1 MDKQKYVCYN
11 DIGEIMNLENIK
23 GIGPKMINTLR
34 RLGINDC
41 FDLIAYYPFR
51 YDIIKK
57 SDLNSL
63 EQNDKIIID
72 GIVET
77 NAVVTYI
84 RNHKDKM
91 DFNLNVGSK
100 ILKVTIFNRGFFK
113 NKIVVGTKLTV
124 IGKFD
129 KKKNLIICSDIK
141 FTPLGDMTKIEPV
154 YHVTTGINSSQ
165 LNNII
170 RSIDIDT
177 LDYVPD
183 YLNEKYSFLDKDKSI
198 KEIHNP
204 TNLDNLK
211 LAINKLKYEELFI
224 FMLKMNYLK
233 SKKIQKGLKRD
244 VSKDKVLEFI
254 NNLPFKL
261 TVDQEKSVQDI
272 YRDLTGEKRMNR
284 LLQGDVGSGKTIV
297 SFIALYI
304 NYLAGYQGALM
315 APTEILARQHY
326 NNLVKLLPSV
336 KVSLLTGKLKAK
348 EKKEIY
354 TGLEDGSI
362 DIVIG
367 THALISE
374 DVKYANLGLVIT
386 DEQHRFGVNQRS
398 NLKNKGIMPDV
409 LYMSATPIP
418 RTYAITLFGDMD
430 ISSIKTKPAGRKEV
444 ISYLKKESEIKAVLT
459 MMYEQLKLGHQIYV
473 IAPLIEESDKI
484 QLENVIKLQDKMNLA
499 FGKLFTVGI
508 MHGKLSN
515 KEKET
520 VMNDF
525 KENKIQIL
533 ISTTVIE
540 VGVDVANATMMVVFD
555 SYRFGLSALHQL
567 RGRVGRSDLQSYFI
581 MISNQEAERL
591 KILTKT
597 NDGFEV
603 SEADFKLRG
612 SGDLFGTRQSGD
624 MQFKLADLKKDFK
637 IVVKAKEDSLE
648 FMNNYN
654 SHYQYIYDVLKEL
667 DSLD

>member
-1 MDKQKYVCYN
+1 M
-11 DIGEIMNLENIK
+11 ELENIK
-23 GIGPKMINTLR
+23 GIGPKTVNILR
-34 RLGINDC
+34 RLGINNTL
-41 FDLIAYYPFR
+41 DLITYYPFR
-51 YDIIKK
+51 YDIIKR
-57 SDLNSL
+57 SDINLL
-63 EQNDKIIID
+63 GQDDKIIID
-72 GIVET
+72 GVVET
-77 NAVVTYI
+77 NAVVTYM

-91 DFNLNVGSK
+91 DFSLNVGSK
-100 ILKVTIFNRGFFK
+100 ILKVTIFNRGFYK
-113 NKIVVGTKLTV
+113 NKIIVGTKLTV
-124 IGKFD
+124 IGKYD
-129 KKKNLIICSDIK
+129 KRKNLVVCSDIK
-141 FTPLGDMTKIEPV
+141 FSLLGDTTKIEPI
-154 YHVTTGINSSQ
+154 YHVTTGINSLQ

-170 RSIDIDT
+170 KSVDVDII
-177 LDYVPD
+177 DYVPD
-183 YLNEKYSFLDKDKSI
+183 YLNEKYSFLSKDNSI

-204 TNLDNLK
+204 SNLNNLK

-233 SKKIQKGLKRD
+233 SKKMQKGLQRD
-244 VSKDKVLEFI
+244 VSKDKVLDFI

-261 TVDQEKSVQDI
+261 TADQEKAVKDI
-272 YRDLTGEKRMNR
+272 YDDLVSDKRMNR

-326 NNLVKLLPSV
+326 NNLVKLLPNV
-336 KVSLLTGKLKAK
+336 KVGLLTGKLKAK

-354 TGLEDGSI
+354 TGLENGSI
-362 DIVIG
+362 DIIIG

-374 DVKYANLGLVIT
+374 DVKYFNLGLVIT

-430 ISSIKTKPAGRKEV
+430 ISSIKTKPAGRKEI
-444 ISYLKKESEIKAVLT
+444 ISYLKKESEIKDVL
-459 MMYEQLKLGHQIYV
+459 MMVYEQLKLGHQIYV
-473 IAPLIEESDKI
+473 IAPLIEESEKI
-484 QLENVIKLQDKMNLA
+484 QLENVIKLRDKMNLA
-499 FGKLFTVGI
+499 FGKLFTVGM

-515 KEKET
+515 KEKEE

>member
-1 MDKQKYVCYN
+1 M
-11 DIGEIMNLENIK
+11 ELENIK
-23 GIGPKMINTLR
+23 GIGPKTVNILR
-34 RLGINDC
+34 RLGINNTL
-41 FDLIAYYPFR
+41 DLINYYPFR
-51 YDIIKK
+51 YDIIKR
-57 SDLNSL
+57 SDINLL
-63 EQNDKIIID
+63 GQDDKIIID
-72 GIVET
+72 GVVET
-77 NAVVTYI
+77 NAVVTYMK
-84 RNHKDKM
+84 NHKDKM
-91 DFNLNVGSK
+91 DFSLNVGSK
-100 ILKVTIFNRGFFK
+100 ILKVTIFNRGFYK
-113 NKIVVGTKLTV
+113 NKIIVGTKLTV
-124 IGKFD
+124 IGKYD
-129 KKKNLIICSDIK
+129 KRKNLVVCSDIK
-141 FTPLGDMTKIEPV
+141 FSLLGDTTKIEPI
-154 YHVTTGINSSQ
+154 YHVTTGINSLQ

-170 RSIDIDT
+170 KSVDVDII
-177 LDYVPD
+177 DYVPD
-183 YLNEKYSFLDKDKSI
+183 YLNEKYSFLSKDNSI

-204 TNLDNLK
+204 SNLNNLK

-233 SKKIQKGLKRD
+233 SKKMQKGLQRD
-244 VSKDKVLEFI
+244 VSKDKVLDFI

-261 TVDQEKSVQDI
+261 TADQEKAVKDI
-272 YRDLTGEKRMNR
+272 YYDLVSDKRMNR

-326 NNLVKLLPSV
+326 NNLVKLLPNV
-336 KVSLLTGKLKAK
+336 KVGLLTGKLKAK

-354 TGLEDGSI
+354 TGLENGSI
-362 DIVIG
+362 DIIIG

-374 DVKYANLGLVIT
+374 DVKYSNLGLVIT

-430 ISSIKTKPAGRKEV
+430 ISSIKTKPAGRKEI
-444 ISYLKKESEIKAVLT
+444 ISYLKKESEIKDVLM

-473 IAPLIEESDKI
+473 IAPLIEESEKI
-484 QLENVIKLQDKMNLA
+484 QLENVIKLRDKMNLA
-499 FGKLFTVGI
+499 FGKLFTVGM

-515 KEKET
+515 KEKEE

>member
-1 MDKQKYVCYN
+1 M
-11 DIGEIMNLENIK
+11 ELENIK
-23 GIGPKMINTLR
+23 GIGPKTVNILR
-34 RLGINDC
+34 RLGINNTL
-41 FDLIAYYPFR
+41 DLINYYPFR
-51 YDIIKK
+51 YDIIKR
-57 SDLNSL
+57 SDINLL
-63 EQNDKIIID
+63 GQDDKIIID
-72 GIVET
+72 GVVET
-77 NAVVTYI
+77 NAVVTYM

-91 DFNLNVGSK
+91 DFSLNVGSK
-100 ILKVTIFNRGFFK
+100 ILKVTIFNRGFYK
-113 NKIVVGTKLTV
+113 NKIIVGTKLTV
-124 IGKFD
+124 IGKYD
-129 KKKNLIICSDIK
+129 KRKNLVVCSDIK
-141 FTPLGDMTKIEPV
+141 FSLLGDTTKIEPV
-154 YHVTTGINSSQ
+154 YHVTTGINSLQ

-170 RSIDIDT
+170 KSVDVDII
-177 LDYVPD
+177 DYVPD
-183 YLNEKYSFLDKDKSI
+183 YLNEKYSFLSKDNSI

-204 TNLDNLK
+204 SNLNNLK

-233 SKKIQKGLKRD
+233 SKKMQKGLQRD
-244 VSKDKVLEFI
+244 VSKDKVLDFI

-261 TVDQEKSVQDI
+261 TADQEKAVKDI
-272 YRDLTGEKRMNR
+272 YYDLVSDKRMNR

-326 NNLVKLLPSV
+326 NNLVKLLPNV
-336 KVSLLTGKLKAK
+336 KVGLLTGKLKAK

-354 TGLEDGSI
+354 TGLENGSI
-362 DIVIG
+362 DIIIG

-374 DVKYANLGLVIT
+374 DVKYSNLGLVIT

-430 ISSIKTKPAGRKEV
+430 ISSIKTKPAGRKEI
-444 ISYLKKESEIKAVLT
+444 ISYLKKESEIKDVLM

-473 IAPLIEESDKI
+473 IAPLIEESEKI
-484 QLENVIKLQDKMNLA
+484 QLENVIKLRDKMNLA
-499 FGKLFTVGI
+499 FGKLFTVGM

-515 KEKET
+515 KEKEE